1 MMNNLKRQNYVR
13 REDLGLLMH
22 VERRQTVGEHIPCL
36 QRSISATNVP
46 QLDLAIQAV
55 NKLRYISAPLG
66 MRHKVVSYLPVRNCS
81 ASVGCH
87 LTF

>member
-1 MMNNLKRQNYVR
+1 MNRRHYVR
-13 REDLGLLMH
+13 REDFGLFVH
-22 VERRQTVGEHIPCL
+22 VERRQAVGEQIPCL
-36 QRSISATNVP
+36 QRRISATNVP

-55 NKLRYISAPLG
+55 NKLRYISTQLG
-66 MRHKVVSYLPVRNCS
+66 IRHKVVSYLPVRNCS